1 MGSLPLRTPHR
12 TGLVVFPHPALHAER
27 SQFLSFEIS
36 AILSSLVF
44 TSILTCLCVQKVFPC
59 KIVLRVHALPIHG
72 HYSLHRY
79 YGRIR
84 LPATLRIVLLCSS
97 FDFSYHLFVEVQGLP
112 SSCQFLV
119 YTCHSLRPR
128 GATLHSPYRIRLYC
142 LRHIRKASTNPKRL
156 RFVSLISYK
165 PFFTVLGSL
174 IT

>member
-1 MGSLPLRTPHR
+1 MLLNCSF
-12 TGLVVFPHPALHAER
+12 VFP
-27 SQFLSFEIS
+27 FEIS
-36 AILSSLVF
+36 VILSSLVF

-97 FDFSYHLFVEVQGLP
+97 FDFSYHLSVEVQGLP

-119 YTCHSLRPR
+119 YTCHGLRPR
-128 GATLHSPYRIRLYC
+128 GATLHSPYRIKLYC

-156 RFVSLISYK
+156 RFEAQSLHLRY
-165 PFFTVLGSL
+165 SL
-174 IT
+174 CTPAILQPVMLLPTWP